1 MGNKRL
7 KDDLLNVSVPVMQFG
22 NGFKRSFAVGWGF
35 TNADEQAR
43 RKGHLCPPSGGQGC
57 QSSVGCLSRCPP
69 MRRLPEQVLAGC
81 FEHHPHRSTDR
92 TQTAELFLGLITNVD
107 VGQES
112 LIKR

>member
-1 MGNKRL
+1 
-7 KDDLLNVSVPVMQFG
+7 
-22 NGFKRSFAVGWGF
+22 
-35 TNADEQAR
+35 
-43 RKGHLCPPSGGQGC
+43 
-57 QSSVGCLSRCPP
+57 

-92 TQTAELFLGLITNVD
+92 TQTVELFLGLITNVD